1 MGMQAIDTTRET
13 TYAVQI
19 RYRGGEWITLTQIGD
34 RMAAVRRAASAYCSA
49 AAPDGRLPTQV
60 RLLAA

>member
-1 MGMQAIDTTRET
+1 MQAIDTTREA

-19 RYRGGEWITLTQIGD
+19 RNRGGEWITLTQIGD
-34 RMAAVRRAASAYCSA
+34 RMAAVRRAASAYRTA
-49 AAPDGRLPTQV
+49 AAPDGRPSTQV

>member
-1 MGMQAIDTTRET
+1 MQAIDTTRET

-34 RMAAVRRAASAYCSA
+34 RMAAVRRAASAYRSPVFFFHA
-49 AAPDGRLPTQV
+49 AFITSSFDV
-60 RLLAA
+60 S

>member
-1 MGMQAIDTTRET
+1 MQGIETTRVP

-34 RMAAVRRAASAYCSA
+34 RMAAVRRAATAYRTA
-49 AAPDGRLPTQV
+49 VTPDGRLPTQV

>member
-1 MGMQAIDTTRET
+1 MHAIETTPET

-19 RYRGGEWITLTQIGD
+19 RYRGGEWITLTRIGD
-34 RMAAVRRAASAYCSA
+34 RMAAVRRAATAYRTA
-49 AAPDGRLPTQV
+49 VAPDGKLPTQV

>member
-1 MGMQAIDTTRET
+1 M
-13 TYAVQI
+13 QI

-34 RMAAVRRAASAYCSA
+34 RMAAVRCAASAYRTA
-49 AAPDGRLPTQV
+49 ATPDGRLPTQV

>member
-1 MGMQAIDTTRET
+1 MQAIDTTNET

-34 RMAAVRRAASAYCSA
+34 RMAAVRRAASAYRSA
-49 AAPDGRLPTQV
+49 VTPDGRLPTQV